1 MAYDRRPAAAVA
13 EAFLQ
18 KRTRRSELIISRRNE
33 VYAAVPELK
42 ELDDKIASVSFAI
55 FRDVASGASPD
66 DAAKRIEETTR
77 ALTDRRDALLKAHGY
92 TRDFL
97 DPPYDCPRCKDEG
110 FLNNTYC
117 DCFIKALSKAVFA
130 ESNLAT
136 LKGSTFDRFSLQ
148 WYSASSTKTH
158 PVSPRKNM
166 EKILS
171 VCRNFADKF
180 DAAHESLLFTGPSGL
195 GKTFLSACIANELIA
210 RGRSVVYQSAGAVFG
225 LLDRVKFD
233 KSATP
238 EDVYVANRLLDCDLL
253 VLDDLGTEFITDFSA
268 SELFRLL
275 NSRQLSDKKMIIST
289 NLSVADLKK
298 LYSERI
304 ISRLSGNFIILP
316 FYGKDIRL
324 LKKM

>member
-18 KRTRRSELIISRRNE
+18 KRTRRSELIISRRSE
-33 VYAAVPELK
+33 VYAKLPEVK
-42 ELDDKIASVSFAI
+42 ALDDKIASVSFAV
-55 FRDVASGASPD
+55 FRDVAGGLSPD

-77 ALTDRRDALLKAHGY
+77 ALTAERDALLKAHGVSL
-92 TRDFL
+92 DFL
-97 DPPYDCPRCKDEG
+97 DPPYDCPFCKDEG
-110 FLNNTYC
+110 FLDNAYC
-117 DCFIKALSKAVFA
+117 DCFKKALSEAVFA

-136 LKGSTFDRFSLQ
+136 LKDRTFDRFSLQ
-148 WYSASSTKTH
+148 WYAASSTKAH

-166 EKILS
+166 EKVLS
-171 VCRNFADKF
+171 VCRDFTDKF
-180 DAAHESLLFTGPSGL
+180 DAAHESLLFTGSSGL
-195 GKTFLSACIANELIA
+195 GKTFLSACIANELIL
-210 RGRSVVYQSAGAVFG
+210 RGRSVIYQSAGAVFT

-233 KSATP
+233 KSAAP
-238 EDVYVANRLLDCDLL
+238 EDMYMANRLLDCDLL

-275 NSRQLSDKKMIIST
+275 NARQLSDKKMIIST

-304 ISRLSGNFIILP
+304 LSRLSGNFIILP